1 MIRPRRFRRTQAIR
15 DLLQEHHLML
25 NDLVLPVFVH
35 DQVESVSI
43 DALEGHQRLDEISLL
58 KYCEMALSKG
68 IKSVAIFPSIEEAK
82 KSSDCIEALNNE
94 NLMCHVTRRIKK
106 AFGDDL
112 IVIGDI
118 ALDPY
123 SSDGHDGLVQ
133 DGVIL
138 NDETV
143 EMLAKMALVQADAG
157 VDVLAPSDMMDGR
170 VMAIQRLSMRMGFMT
185 G

>member
-1 MIRPRRFRRTQAIR
+1 
-15 DLLQEHHLML
+15 ML
-25 NDLVLPVFVH
+25 P
-35 DQVESVSI
+35 
-43 DALEGHQRLDEISLL
+43 DEL
-58 KYCEMALSKG
+58 
-68 IKSVAIFPSIEEAK
+68 
-82 KSSDCIEALNNE
+82 
-94 NLMCHVTRRIKK
+94 K

-170 VMAIQRLSMRMGFMT
+170 VMAYTNGSR
-185 G
+185 